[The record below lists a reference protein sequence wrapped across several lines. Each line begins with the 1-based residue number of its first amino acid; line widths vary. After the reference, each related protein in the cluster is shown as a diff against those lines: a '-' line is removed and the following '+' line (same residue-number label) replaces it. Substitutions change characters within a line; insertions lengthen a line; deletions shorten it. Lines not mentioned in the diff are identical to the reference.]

1 MSGHVAAQLN
11 WLLRPIQPLLDD
23 PRVTDLHINGP
34 NPDGETTTVFVKRGA
49 ERDKEVVP
57 LTLRHLE
64 NIGDNAAALSRQDV
78 AEDAPFCSTKLPQGQ
93 RLQIVRPPA
102 LPTGRYAMAIRRP
115 SARSATPDEL
125 VDAGVFS
132 ETLTAEAVR
141 QAPRKVVLELLALR
155 DAGKFREMIELAVR
169 SGLNVVWAGM
179 VGTGKTHNL
188 RAFIH
193 AIPLDWRIVTV
204 EDMEEVIGLR
214 HENVVNLLYPKG
226 KDQGLSKH
234 TAEDCTEAA
243 LRLDM
248 DILINQELRDGA
260 AWAFL
265 RALNSG
271 HPGMTSCHAGSAEG
285 AYKSIGLMVRQH
297 EAGKTLSNEDLQAA
311 LRELIHIVAY
321 CETIDGRRRVTQVY
335 FEPELQKGIPHGA
348 AYALA
353 AE

>member
-1 MSGHVAAQLN
+1 MSSHVAAQLN

-34 NPDGETTTVFVKRGA
+34 NPDGETTTVFIKRGA
-49 ERDKEVVP
+49 ERDKVVVP

-115 SARSATPDEL
+115 SARSSTPDEL

-132 ETLTAEAVR
+132 QTLTAEAVR
-141 QAPRKVVLELLALR
+141 QAPRSIVLELLALR
-155 DAGKFREMIELAVR
+155 NAGMFREMIELAVR
-169 SGLNVVWAGM
+169 NGFNVVWAGM

-204 EDMEEVIGLR
+204 EDMEEVIGLK

-335 FEPELQKGIPHGA
+335 FEPEMQKGLPTGA

>member
-1 MSGHVAAQLN
+1 MSSHVAAQLN

-34 NPDGETTTVFVKRGA
+34 NPDGETTTVFLKRGA
-49 ERDKEVVP
+49 ERDKAVVP

-93 RLQIVRPPA
+93 RLQLVRPPA

-115 SARSATPDEL
+115 SARSPTPDEL
-125 VDAGVFS
+125 VKAGVFS
-132 ETLTAEAVR
+132 QTLTAEAVR
-141 QAPRKVVLELLALR
+141 QAPRSIVLELLALR

-169 SGLNVVWAGM
+169 NGFNVVWAGM

-204 EDMEEVIGLR
+204 EDMEEVIGLQ

-335 FEPELQKGIPHGA
+335 FEPELQKGLPHGA